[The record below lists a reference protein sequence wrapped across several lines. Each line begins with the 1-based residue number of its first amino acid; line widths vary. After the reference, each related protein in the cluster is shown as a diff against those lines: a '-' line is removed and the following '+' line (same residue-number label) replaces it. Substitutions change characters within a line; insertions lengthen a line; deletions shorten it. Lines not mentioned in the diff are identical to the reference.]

1 MAKEDSGRLFR
12 KVAKFVRNPLK
23 DWSELDRPDATPADS
38 SYSRE
43 ELQAML
49 ERRQRN
55 DFVRRRE
62 FDALRKLRQR
72 EASAGADSTHGTS
85 LHTGHT
91 SRSDS
96 RALTLRKID
105 EIEAQMS
112 QQWWKARDSGE
123 SDAADAPPLPADPS
137 HRAYADTLPGMP
149 PNTARVRARAGSE
162 SGAAGPAF
170 LPSTT
175 FFGALTTTMAAPDGA
190 GHGGIDEAA
199 VRFAQ
204 RDDAG
209 TEAVLLQM
217 LAPHSPHIGDE
228 EVWLTLLDLY
238 RAIGNTERFDATGV
252 RYGQRFL
259 RTPPP
264 WVSFRFL
271 AHGVRTASVGAPA
284 AAPTPDTGGAA
295 DWRSEPMLL
304 REGLGRLTRA
314 LTAAGARWSLDWR
327 ALTSIAPDA
336 APQLRVLFT
345 HWAGMPVELRLLG
358 STRLLAVLE
367 EATPTGDRR
376 VEDIWWQLRMAALRL
391 VNDADA
397 FELVA
402 LNYCITYEVAPPPWE
417 DPQARCT
424 LIDPPPAP
432 TSAPVPAFALSDFEF
447 ERPAVVPTGLG
458 LLAGDLAGPVLSI
471 WQRLD
476 AELARRAT
484 PVISCAALV
493 RVDLA
498 AAGELRNWVAARA
511 ARGERVHLVEVHRLL
526 AALFRVAGIASHADV
541 ALRH

>member
-72 EASAGADSTHGTS
+72 EASPGADSTHGSS

-112 QQWWKARDSGE
+112 QQWWKARDADDG
-123 SDAADAPPLPADPS
+123 DAVEAPSLPTDPLQ
-137 HRAYADTLPGMP
+137 RAYADTLPGMP
-149 PNTARVRARAGSE
+149 PRTAGQDCE
-162 SGAAGPAF
+162 P
-170 LPSTT
+170 PTT
-175 FFGALTTTMAAPDGA
+175 FSAAVTTILSTPDGA
-190 GHGGIDEAA
+190 GHGGIEEAA

-204 RDDAG
+204 RDDTGA
-209 TEAVLLQM
+209 EAVLLQM

-238 RAIGNTERFDATGV
+238 RAIGNAERFDATGA

-259 RTPPP
+259 RSPPP
-264 WVSFRFL
+264 WMSFRVL

-284 AAPTPDTGGAA
+284 AAPVSEAVGDA
-295 DWRSEPMLL
+295 DWRSEPLL
-304 REGLGRLTRA
+304 QREGLGKLTRA

-336 APQLRVLFT
+336 ASPLRVLFA
-345 HWAGMPVELRLLG
+345 HWAGMPVDLRWMG
-358 STRLLAVLE
+358 GNRLLAVLE
-367 EATPTGDRR
+367 EATPTGDRH
-376 VEDIWWQLRMAALRL
+376 VEDIWWQLRMTALRL

-402 LNYCITYEVAPPPWE
+402 LNYCITYEVAPPSWE
-417 DPQARCT
+417 DPLARCT
-424 LIDPPPAP
+424 PIDPPPAP
-432 TSAPVPAFALSDFEF
+432 ANAPVPAFALSDFEF

-458 LLAGDLAGPVLSI
+458 LLAGDLAGPMESI

-476 AELARRAT
+476 TELARRAT

-526 AALFRVAGIASHADV
+526 AGLFRVAGIASHASV